1 MIPVRYNLRSVFE
14 RRAISILT
22 ILGIGLVAVIFVI
35 LAGFMHGLQSTVIGA
50 SDDRNWIVLNRG
62 APDEDASVIVREEL
76 NVIESRPEIATGHGR
91 TPLVSEE
98 ILLGMNI
105 SQGMRGKQ
113 FVTLRGVSLLGYEV
127 HRNMRLVRGHWPE
140 RGHSDWVIGQKAAAR
155 YPYLASGTT
164 FRAYGRDW
172 NIVGVFSD
180 QGSSRES
187 EIWTDVDDLRAAKG
201 WPGNANSLHVVLNP
215 GSGAAFKAALKRDG
229 RLRQDAIADSDYYA
243 AQTGVVDQLRSLGL
257 LVALAFAAAATLGGM
272 NTMFAAVAR
281 RKREIG
287 VLRVLGFSRGSII
300 GSFIVESAML
310 GFAGGI
316 LGVMLSLPV
325 AWVTGLDTRLMN
337 VGTMLFSYQSS
348 LTADFAGLTAATT
361 VGILGGLLP
370 AWRAARIRI
379 IDSIRE

>member
-1 MIPVRYNLRSVFE
+1 VIPVRYNLRSVFE
-14 RRAISILT
+14 RRAVSILT

-35 LAGFMHGLQSTVIGA
+35 LAGFIGGLQSTVIGA
-50 SDDRNWIVLNRG
+50 SDNRNWIVLDRG

-76 NVIESRPEIATGHGR
+76 NVIESRPEIATGQGR
-91 TPLVSEE
+91 APLVSEE
-98 ILLGMNI
+98 ILLGMNV

-127 HRNMRLVRGHWPE
+127 HRNMRLVRGHWPV

-155 YPYLASGTT
+155 YSHLALGTT
-164 FRAYGRDW
+164 FSAYHRDW

-215 GSGAAFKAALKRDG
+215 GSGEAFKAALKRDG

-281 RKREIG
+281 RRREIG

-310 GFAGGI
+310 GFAGGT
-316 LGVMLSLPV
+316 LGVILSLPV
-325 AWVTGLDTRLMN
+325 AWATGLNTRLMN

-348 LTADFAGLTAATT
+348 VTADFAGLAAATT

-370 AWRAARIRI
+370 AWRAARTRI